1 MTVTDNHTP
10 ELWEDIQNNEYDPAE
25 YDFSREAEIY
35 LEDYETGHGDVYVK
49 NLVVAK
55 PPVTCKPKP
64 GLLGFVPP
72 PPTHT
77 HTHTHKHLLCCV
89 LSFKLLP

>member
-1 MTVTDNHTP
+1 MTPTDNHTP
-10 ELWEDIQNNEYDPAE
+10 ELWEDIQNNQYDPAE

-64 GLLGFVPP
+64 GLLIGPSSSSVFSAAV
-72 PPTHT
+72 
-77 HTHTHKHLLCCV
+77 
-89 LSFKLLP
+89 